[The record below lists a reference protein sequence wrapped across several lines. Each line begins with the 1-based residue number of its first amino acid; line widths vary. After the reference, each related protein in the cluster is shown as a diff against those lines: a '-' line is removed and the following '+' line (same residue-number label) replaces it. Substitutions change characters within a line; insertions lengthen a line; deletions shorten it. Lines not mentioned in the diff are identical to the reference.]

1 MQETSVPSE
10 ADFFVEWQ
18 IADGPDDLIDLS
30 TVEPEVPWTQPVAL
44 PEYLRKKVPTRR

>member
-1 MQETSVPSE
+1 VQETSVPSD

-30 TVEPEVPWTQPVAL
+30 AVEAEVPWTQPVSL
-44 PEYLRKKVPTRR
+44 PEYLRSTVPTGR